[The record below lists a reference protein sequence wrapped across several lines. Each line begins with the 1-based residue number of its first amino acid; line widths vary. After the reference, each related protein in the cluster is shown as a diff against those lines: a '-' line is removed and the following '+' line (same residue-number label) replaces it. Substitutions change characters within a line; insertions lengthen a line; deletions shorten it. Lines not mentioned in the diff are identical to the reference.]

1 MRVEFCPPA
10 LRTRRKVRPKV
21 GCLLASAL
29 TVASENRAGFFP
41 PLCFVAGLVA
51 TFGSPRGAGIDFQKA
66 AFCRSAT
73 HIAVGRGCSLVARG
87 SVGDLV
93 ERPETASIETTQ
105 PLVLTWLERGR
116 AVPPNPSIMR
126 AAGGYGINPRR
137 HRCDAVP
144 GTAPAR
150 WRAWFTPSAQADARP
165 DPPPTPSLRLEGV
178 RRRRRNAGGP
188 SPRERRERREHTHT
202 EHDTSPKST
211 QASRPWRPTRSWA
224 RGPST

>member
-1 MRVEFCPPA
+1 MFRSRLSSDVW
-10 LRTRRKVRPKV
+10 LSK
-21 GCLLASAL
+21 GCW
-29 TVASENRAGFFP
+29 NR
-41 PLCFVAGLVA
+41 L
-51 TFGSPRGAGIDFQKA
+51 QKA
-66 AFCRSAT
+66 AFCLSAT

-188 SPRERRERREHTHT
+188 SPRERRERREH
-202 EHDTSPKST
+202 DTSPKT
-211 QASRPWRPTRSWA
+211 HTGASGPPWRPTRSWA